1 METGRVEG
9 VQSQGIRRCW
19 SIKGEVRLE
28 REAWEC
34 PGGKKT
40 VGFCVVTWRTG
51 GWGGREAVVA
61 SGVLKDAPEPD
72 PWTGRGLALG
82 GPTSRAVRRS
92 F

>member
-1 METGRVEG
+1 M
-9 VQSQGIRRCW
+9 
-19 SIKGEVRLE
+19 
-28 REAWEC
+28 
-34 PGGKKT
+34 
-40 VGFCVVTWRTG
+40 
-51 GWGGREAVVA
+51 VA